1 MNSDAQE
8 LLKKG
13 MSFLDDGK
21 YEEALDCFEKI
32 LVSNPDNPDIW
43 NKKGVALRSL
53 GRYDEAIESF
63 NKALEINPRD
73 LDAS

>member
-1 MNSDAQE
+1 MDPDTQE
-8 LLKKG
+8 MMKKG
-13 MSFLDDGK
+13 MSFLEDGK

-32 LVSNPDNPDIW
+32 LVSNLNNPDIW

-63 NKALEINPRD
+63 NKALEFSPKD

>member
-1 MNSDAQE
+1 MDADAQE
-8 LLKKG
+8 MLKKG
-13 MSFLDDGK
+13 VSFLEDGK

-32 LVSNPDNPDIW
+32 LVSNPNDPDIW
-43 NKKGVALRSL
+43 NKKAVALRSL

-63 NKALEINPRD
+63 NKALEITPRD

>member
-1 MNSDAQE
+1 MNSDTQE
-8 LLKKG
+8 IMKKG
-13 MSFLDDGK
+13 MSFLEDGK

-63 NKALEINPRD
+63 NKALEITPRD

>member
-1 MNSDAQE
+1 MDSDVLE
-8 LLKKG
+8 IMKKG
-13 MSFLDDGK
+13 ISFLENGK

-32 LVSNPDNPDIW
+32 LVSNPNDPDIL
-43 NKKGVALRSL
+43 NKKGVALRSM

-63 NKALEINPRD
+63 NKALEITPRD

>member
-1 MNSDAQE
+1 MDSDAQNMM
-8 LLKKG
+8 KKG
-13 MSFLDDGK
+13 ISFLEDGK

-32 LVSNPDNPDIW
+32 LVSNPNDPNIW

-63 NKALEINPRD
+63 NKALEISPRD